1 MMHFNEESL
10 RDLARLCKIDCD
22 EQELKRLMKN
32 LEAILDHVDQLNSV
46 PTAGINPCRQI
57 GDDLI
62 APLEADDERD
72 IIETVDYMKNVPAKV
87 GGMVKV
93 PTILKS

>member
-10 RDLARLCKIDCD
+10 KDLARLCKIACD

-46 PTAGINPCRQI
+46 PTDGIAACRQI
-57 GDDLI
+57 GDDLV
-62 APLEADDERD
+62 APLDADEERD
-72 IIETVDYMKNVPAKV
+72 IIQTAEYMRNVPAKV